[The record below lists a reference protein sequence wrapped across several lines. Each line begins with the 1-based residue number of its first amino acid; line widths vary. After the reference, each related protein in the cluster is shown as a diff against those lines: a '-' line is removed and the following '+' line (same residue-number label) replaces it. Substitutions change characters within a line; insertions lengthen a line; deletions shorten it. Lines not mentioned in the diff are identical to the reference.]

1 MRDSG
6 YARVELRGYRETNRQ
21 KGDAMDLPP
30 PTMPSTPQRVSI
42 ADSAADR
49 DSAKA
54 FHRMIEQRYKALRND
69 LAEGED
75 VILEYHTPA
84 GDRIVLNQITHPR
97 NTDVLIYQGHGVDG
111 SLCQVLTRSSSLH
124 LLFRIVALPEE
135 APERSP
141 IGFR

>member
-1 MRDSG
+1 M
-6 YARVELRGYRETNRQ
+6 ELS
-21 KGDAMDLPP
+21 PP
-30 PTMPSTPQRVSI
+30 NVSSTPHRVSV

-69 LAEGED
+69 LEEREE

-84 GDRIVLNQITHPR
+84 GERIVLNQVTHPR
-97 NTDVLIYQGHGVDG
+97 NTEVLIYQGHGMDG
-111 SLCQVLTRSSSLH
+111 SLCQVLARSPGLH
-124 LLFRIVALPEE
+124 LLFRIVTLPEE
-135 APERSP
+135 ASERSP